1 MIKRYK
7 STQKRREKAVRAKIK
22 ILSVLPRLTVHRSL
36 KFIYAQVIN
45 DVKGET
51 LTFASGKNPIEVG
64 KKIAKSSIDAKI
76 KNVVFDRGAYK
87 YHGRIKQLADAAR
100 EAGLTF

>member
-7 STQKRREKAVRAKIK
+7 STQERREKAVRAKIK

-45 DVKGET
+45 DAKGET
-51 LTFASGKNPIEVG
+51 VSFSQGKNPVEVG
-64 KKIAKSSIDAKI
+64 QEIAKKTLGAKI

-87 YHGRIKQLADAAR
+87 YHGRVKKLADSAR
-100 EAGLTF
+100 EAGLKF